1 MFNNFVF
8 DLKMFEEE
16 EKLVIPEGLEGI
28 DEDIAR
34 EIMSEVSSQ
43 EENTSKLDESEDNS
57 SNLDND
63 LSKSEVNS
71 ENNLSA
77 EADSDNKQVD
87 SEGSENE
94 EELNQTIPYKRFKEV
109 NEKSKAKDDEIIALR
124 QELLAAKQ
132 QSSNVSNQVY
142 PGNQAVNHENHA
154 ELNNVNPLLNPAVI
168 QEVNNLAVE
177 EALKISGLT
186 KEQLEEIEYGDP
198 NDVRISTYKTAVD
211 LARQNI
217 FSQLNSEIQTRRAM
231 EQRELQLRQHSIAD
245 YSSFEQEQ
253 MKAQDFESIRSHAV
267 NEYFSKLNPVEQQA
281 IADAY
286 QRVQSKSCVPQDVFV
301 VKKYFS
307 EAAQDFRKNQNNV
320 NTNQNNIQ
328 VKQEKLKQM
337 ERHPK
342 VDLVTGSN
350 SNGGISVSDLERT
363 LQNTDWDDIPEATK
377 NLLLGG

>member
-43 EENTSKLDESEDNS
+43 EESKSSLDE
-57 SNLDND
+57 LDND
-63 LSKSEVNS
+63 SSKDEVGA

-154 ELNNVNPLLNPAVI
+154 ELNNVNLLLNPAVI
-168 QEVNNLAVE
+168 QEINSLANE

-267 NEYFSKLNPVEQQA
+267 NEYFTKLNPVEQQA

-286 QRVQSKSCVPQDVFV
+286 QRVQSKTCIPQDIFV

-350 SNGGISVSDLERT
+350 SNGGTSVADLERT
-363 LQNTDWDDIPEATK
+363 LQNTDWDDIPENTK
-377 NLLLGG
+377 KMLLGG

>member
-16 EKLVIPEGLEGI
+16 KTVIPEGLEGI
-28 DEDIAR
+28 EEDTAR

-43 EENTSKLDESEDNS
+43 EESKKNLDELDNELDNNS
-57 SNLDND
+57 SEEEV
-63 LSKSEVNS
+63 SSES
-71 ENNLSA
+71 NLSA

-87 SEGSENE
+87 SDVSKAE
-94 EELNQTIPYKRFKEV
+94 EDLNHPIPYKRFKEV
-109 NEKSKAKDDEIIALR
+109 NDKAKAKDDEINALK
-124 QELLAAKQ
+124 QELLAVKQ
-132 QSSNVSNQVY
+132 QSDDLSKQTQPTNQGVVNENNSN
-142 PGNQAVNHENHA
+142 
-154 ELNNVNPLLNPAVI
+154 LNNVNPLLNPAVI

-245 YSSFEQEQ
+245 FSSFEQEQ
-253 MKAQDFESIRSHAV
+253 MKAKDFESIRSHAV

-307 EAAQDFRKNQNNV
+307 EAAQDFRKSQNNI
-320 NTNQNNIQ
+320 NAKQDSIQ

>member
-43 EENTSKLDESEDNS
+43 EESKSSLDE
-57 SNLDND
+57 LDND
-63 LSKSEVNS
+63 SSKSEVNS
-71 ENNLSA
+71 ESNLSA

-109 NEKSKAKDDEIIALR
+109 NEKSKAKDDEILTLR

-168 QEVNNLAVE
+168 QEINSLANE

-186 KEQLEEIEYGDP
+186 REELDEIEYSDP
-198 NDVRISTYKTAVD
+198 NDTRFSTYKTAVE

-217 FSQLNSEIQTRRAM
+217 FSQLNSEIQTRRVM
-231 EQRELQLRQHSIAD
+231 EQKVLQLRDQSIAD

-267 NEYFSKLNPVEQQA
+267 NEYFTKLNHVEQQA

-286 QRVQSKSCVPQDVFV
+286 QRVQSKTCIPQDIFV

-350 SNGGISVSDLERT
+350 SNGGTSVADLERT
-363 LQNTDWDDIPEATK
+363 LQNTDWDDIPENTK
-377 NLLLGG
+377 KMLLGG

>member
-168 QEVNNLAVE
+168 QEINSLANE

-186 KEQLEEIEYGDP
+186 REELDEIEYSDP
-198 NDVRISTYKTAVD
+198 NDTRFSTYKTAVE

-217 FSQLNSEIQTRRAM
+217 FSQLNSEIQTRRVM
-231 EQRELQLRQHSIAD
+231 EQKVLQLRDQSIAD

-267 NEYFSKLNPVEQQA
+267 NEYFTKLNPVEQQA

-286 QRVQSKSCVPQDVFV
+286 QRVQSKTCIPQDIFV

-350 SNGGISVSDLERT
+350 SNGGTSVADLERT
-363 LQNTDWDDIPEATK
+363 LQNTDWDDIPENTK
-377 NLLLGG
+377 RMLLGG

>member
-16 EKLVIPEGLEGI
+16 EKIVIPEGLEGI

-43 EENTSKLDESEDNS
+43 EESKNSLDE
-57 SNLDND
+57 LDND
-63 LSKSEVNS
+63 SSKDEVGA

-154 ELNNVNPLLNPAVI
+154 ELNNVNPLFNPAVI
-168 QEVNNLAVE
+168 QEINSLANE

-186 KEQLEEIEYGDP
+186 REDLDEIEYSDP
-198 NDVRISTYKTAVD
+198 NDTRISTYKTAVE

-217 FSQLNSEIQTRRAM
+217 FSQLNSEIQTRRVM
-231 EQRELQLRQHSIAD
+231 EQKVLQLRDQSIAD

-253 MKAQDFESIRSHAV
+253 MKAQDFESVRSHAV
-267 NEYFSKLNPVEQQA
+267 NEYFAKLNHVEQQT

-286 QRVQSKSCVPQDVFV
+286 QRIQSKTCIPQDIFV

-320 NTNQNNIQ
+320 NRNQNNIQ

-350 SNGGISVSDLERT
+350 SNGGTSIADLERT
-363 LQNTDWDDIPEATK
+363 LQNTDWDDIPENTK
-377 NLLLGG
+377 KMLLGG

>member
-43 EENTSKLDESEDNS
+43 EENTNKLDESEDNS

-94 EELNQTIPYKRFKEV
+94 EELSQTIPYKRFKEV

-142 PGNQAVNHENHA
+142 PSNQAVNHENHA

-168 QEVNNLAVE
+168 QEINSLANE

-186 KEQLEEIEYGDP
+186 REELEEIEYGDP
-198 NDVRISTYKTAVD
+198 NDTRISTYKTAVE

-217 FSQLNSEIQTRRAM
+217 FSQLNSEIQTRRVM
-231 EQRELQLRQHSIAD
+231 EQKVLQLRDQSIAD

-267 NEYFSKLNPVEQQA
+267 NEYFAKLNHVEQQA

-286 QRVQSKSCVPQDVFV
+286 QRVQSKTCIPQDIFV

-350 SNGGISVSDLERT
+350 SNGGTSVADLERT
-363 LQNTDWDDIPEATK
+363 LQNTDWDDIPENTK
-377 NLLLGG
+377 KMLLGG

>member
-43 EENTSKLDESEDNS
+43 EENTNKLDESEDNS

-94 EELNQTIPYKRFKEV
+94 EELSQTIPYKRFKEV

-186 KEQLEEIEYGDP
+186 REELEEIEYGDP

-267 NEYFSKLNPVEQQA
+267 NEYFAKLNHVEQQA

-286 QRVQSKSCVPQDVFV
+286 QRVQSKTCIPQDIFV

-320 NTNQNNIQ
+320 NRNQNNIQ

-350 SNGGISVSDLERT
+350 SNGGTSVADLERT
-363 LQNTDWDDIPEATK
+363 LQNTDWDDIPENTK
-377 NLLLGG
+377 KMLLGG

>member
-43 EENTSKLDESEDNS
+43 EESKSSLDELGNDS
-57 SNLDND
+57 SKD
-63 LSKSEVNS
+63 EVGA

-87 SEGSENE
+87 GEGSENE

-142 PGNQAVNHENHA
+142 PGNQAVNHENNA

-217 FSQLNSEIQTRRAM
+217 FSQLNSEIQTRRVM

-286 QRVQSKSCVPQDVFV
+286 QRIQSKTCIPQDIFV

-350 SNGGISVSDLERT
+350 SNGGISVADLERT
-363 LQNTDWDDIPEATK
+363 LQNTDWDDIPENTK
-377 NLLLGG
+377 KMLLGG

>member
-43 EENTSKLDESEDNS
+43 EESKSSLDE
-57 SNLDND
+57 LDND
-63 LSKSEVNS
+63 SSKDEVGA

-286 QRVQSKSCVPQDVFV
+286 QRVQSKTCIPQDIFV

-350 SNGGISVSDLERT
+350 SNGGTSVADLERT
-363 LQNTDWDDIPEATK
+363 LQNTDWDDIPENTK
-377 NLLLGG
+377 KMLLGG

>member
-16 EKLVIPEGLEGI
+16 EKIVIPEGLEGI

-43 EENTSKLDESEDNS
+43 EESKNSLDE
-57 SNLDND
+57 LDND
-63 LSKSEVNS
+63 SSKDEVGA

-87 SEGSENE
+87 SESSETE

-168 QEVNNLAVE
+168 QEINSLANE

-186 KEQLEEIEYGDP
+186 REDLDEIEYSDP
-198 NDVRISTYKTAVD
+198 NDTRISTYKTAVE

-217 FSQLNSEIQTRRAM
+217 FSQLNSEIQTRRVM
-231 EQRELQLRQHSIAD
+231 EQKVLQLRDQSIAD

-267 NEYFSKLNPVEQQA
+267 NEYFAKLNHVEQQA

-286 QRVQSKSCVPQDVFV
+286 QRIQSKTCIPQDIFV

-320 NTNQNNIQ
+320 NRNQNNIQ

-350 SNGGISVSDLERT
+350 SNGGTSVADLERI
-363 LQNTDWDDIPEATK
+363 LQNTDWDDIPENTK
-377 NLLLGG
+377 KMLLGG

>member
-87 SEGSENE
+87 SEGSETE
-94 EELNQTIPYKRFKEV
+94 EELSQTIPYKRFKEV

-186 KEQLEEIEYGDP
+186 REQLEEIEYGDP

-286 QRVQSKSCVPQDVFV
+286 QRIQSKTCIPQDIFV

-350 SNGGISVSDLERT
+350 SNGGTSVADLERT

>member
-16 EKLVIPEGLEGI
+16 EKIVIPEGLEGI

-43 EENTSKLDESEDNS
+43 EESKNSLDE
-57 SNLDND
+57 LDND
-63 LSKSEVNS
+63 SSKDEVGA

-87 SEGSENE
+87 SEGSDTE

-168 QEVNNLAVE
+168 QEINSLANE

-186 KEQLEEIEYGDP
+186 REELDEIEYSDP
-198 NDVRISTYKTAVD
+198 NDTRISTYKTAVE

-217 FSQLNSEIQTRRAM
+217 FSQLNSEIQTRRVM
-231 EQRELQLRQHSIAD
+231 EQKVLQLRDQSIAD

-267 NEYFSKLNPVEQQA
+267 NEYFAKLNHVEQQA

-286 QRVQSKSCVPQDVFV
+286 QRIQSKTCIPQDIFV

-320 NTNQNNIQ
+320 NRNQNNIQ

-350 SNGGISVSDLERT
+350 SNGGTSVADLERI
-363 LQNTDWDDIPEATK
+363 LQNTDWDDIPENTK
-377 NLLLGG
+377 KMLLGG

>member
-1 MFNNFVF
+1 MFNNFVLN
-8 DLKMFEEE
+8 LKMFEEE
-16 EKLVIPEGLEGI
+16 KVVIPEVLEGI

-43 EENTSKLDESEDNS
+43 EESKSSLDE
-57 SNLDND
+57 LDND
-63 LSKSEVNS
+63 SSKDEVGT

-142 PGNQAVNHENHA
+142 PGNQAVNNENRA

-168 QEVNNLAVE
+168 QEINSLANE

-186 KEQLEEIEYGDP
+186 REQLEEIEYGDP
-198 NDVRISTYKTAVD
+198 NDTRISTYKTAVE

-217 FSQLNSEIQTRRAM
+217 FSQLNSEIQTRRVM
-231 EQRELQLRQHSIAD
+231 EQKVLQLRDQSIAD
-245 YSSFEQEQ
+245 YYSFEQEQ

-267 NEYFSKLNPVEQQA
+267 NEYFAKLNHVEQQA

-286 QRVQSKSCVPQDVFV
+286 QRIQSKTCIPQDIFV

-350 SNGGISVSDLERT
+350 SNGGTSVADLERT
-363 LQNTDWDDIPEATK
+363 LQNTDWDDIPESTK
-377 NLLLGG
+377 KLLLGG

>member
-43 EENTSKLDESEDNS
+43 EENTNKLDESEDNS

-94 EELNQTIPYKRFKEV
+94 EELSQTIPYKRFKEV

-186 KEQLEEIEYGDP
+186 REELEEIEYGDP

-286 QRVQSKSCVPQDVFV
+286 QRVQSKTCIPQDIFV

-320 NTNQNNIQ
+320 NRNQNNIQ

-350 SNGGISVSDLERT
+350 SNGGTSVADLERT
-363 LQNTDWDDIPEATK
+363 LQNTDWDDIPENTK
-377 NLLLGG
+377 KMLLGG

>member
-16 EKLVIPEGLEGI
+16 KVVIPEVLEGI

-43 EENTSKLDESEDNS
+43 EESKSSLDE
-57 SNLDND
+57 LDND
-63 LSKSEVNS
+63 SSKDEVGA

-87 SEGSENE
+87 SEGSDTE

-267 NEYFSKLNPVEQQA
+267 NEYFAKLNHVEQQA

-286 QRVQSKSCVPQDVFV
+286 QRIQSKTCIPQDIFV

-350 SNGGISVSDLERT
+350 SNGGTSVADLERI
-363 LQNTDWDDIPEATK
+363 LKNTDWDDIPENTK
-377 NLLLGG
+377 KMLLGG

>member
-43 EENTSKLDESEDNS
+43 EENTNKLDESEDNS

-71 ENNLSA
+71 ESNLSA

-168 QEVNNLAVE
+168 QEINSLANE

-186 KEQLEEIEYGDP
+186 REELDEIEYSDP
-198 NDVRISTYKTAVD
+198 NDTRFSTYKTAVE

-217 FSQLNSEIQTRRAM
+217 FSQLNSEIQTRRVM
-231 EQRELQLRQHSIAD
+231 EQKVLQLRDQSIAD

-267 NEYFSKLNPVEQQA
+267 NEYFTKLNHVEQQA

-286 QRVQSKSCVPQDVFV
+286 QRVQSKTCIPQDIFV

-350 SNGGISVSDLERT
+350 SNGGTSVADLERT
-363 LQNTDWDDIPEATK
+363 LQNTDWDDIPENTK
-377 NLLLGG
+377 KMLLGG